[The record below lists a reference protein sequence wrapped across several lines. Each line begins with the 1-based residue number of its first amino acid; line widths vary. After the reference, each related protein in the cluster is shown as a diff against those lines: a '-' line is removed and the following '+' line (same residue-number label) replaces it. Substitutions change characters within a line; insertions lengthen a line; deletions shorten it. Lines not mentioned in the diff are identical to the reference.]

1 MWSIQIIENRLLF
14 YEIPGVNLKPVSL
27 EEFKV
32 QGFFIIY
39 RPACKMQTA
48 QCVQL
53 ETIQVSIF

>member
-48 QCVQL
+48 QVVQL
-53 ETIQVSIF
+53 ETI